1 MNVEKK
7 IAQSGFNYNIENNKN
22 TQQYNIA
29 SPIFGGANIK
39 IGSGGSQ
46 EPINQILINNNII
59 NIQHTIQSPEVYFS
73 QPGVNLASSSA
84 TNQRENALAS
94 KNKLF
99 FVQKGFHSQSLT
111 PNQRSVSPQ
120 REDPRKS
127 SISVNKPKAP
137 EKKVYHNSIFL

>member
-46 EPINQILINNNII
+46 EQFNQILINNNII
-59 NIQHTIQSPEVYFS
+59 NIQHTVQSPDVYFS
-73 QPGVNLASSSA
+73 QPGAHLAGLSA
-84 TNQRENALAS
+84 SNQRENAIAS

-111 PNQRSVSPQ
+111 PNARSISPQ
-120 REDPRKS
+120 REDRQKS
-127 SISVNKPKAP
+127 SISINKPKAP
-137 EKKVYHNSIFL
+137 EKKV